1 MYVILCVMSRHVTV
15 IRSCPGPL
23 TEETEPC
30 FYCRYNTLH
39 KTNWSSE
46 VVTVIQEYQA
56 EVIAATERGFDG
68 KDIPGKASL
77 SAVLQS
83 HVLHLSDNVW
93 NFSGALLYSLTV
105 ITTIG
110 KLMFLSNR
118 WQRLFWIFLAP
129 APLTRRTFL
138 LISLMSWERKF

>member
-1 MYVILCVMSRHVTV
+1 MSRHVTV
-15 IRSCPGPL
+15 IRFCPGPL

-39 KTNWSSE
+39 QSNWSSE

-68 KDIPGKASL
+68 KDIPGEGSL
-77 SAVLQS
+77 SASSVIS
-83 HVLHLSDNVW
+83 PFSCLSDNVW

-110 KLMFLSNR
+110 KTVARTNR
-118 WQRLFWIFLAP
+118 G
-129 APLTRRTFL
+129 
-138 LISLMSWERKF
+138 